1 MTLKSFASFLITTLL
16 LAACASAT
24 TAPPVMTE
32 NPTAPPTQA
41 SVPTQPVTATNP
53 VPTTPPTPYPAPS
66 LAAQPTTAAY
76 PAPGSTG
83 TGATTIPP
91 SGYEPQPG
99 DESLKRDKA
108 TVDMEGSI
116 IQVTASSPADVKA
129 VLTGTLSDPC
139 HYLRVVVTPAGSGN
153 TIDIEVFSL
162 VNPATACVTK
172 IEPFTAVIPLGT
184 YSSGQYSVNVNGA
197 ELGQF
202 TPSFAPQ
209 PGDDKLTRGDVTL
222 EMTATQLIISGTQ
235 PNQVS
240 ANLQGQLLSPCYQLR
255 ILMTPADSSNK
266 IVLEVYSVYDP
277 KAVCPTVNQPFQVI
291 YPLGSFTSGHYTV
304 YVNDQLIGEFDG

>member
-1 MTLKSFASFLITTLL
+1 MKLKHIAPFLIITLL
-16 LAACASAT
+16 LAACASAK
-24 TAPPVMTE
+24 TAPPVVTE
-32 NPTAPPTQA
+32 NSTAPPTKA
-41 SVPTQPVTATNP
+41 SVPTQPVTATKP

-83 TGATTIPP
+83 TGPTTIPP

-99 DESLKRDKA
+99 DESLKRDKV
-108 TVDMEGSI
+108 TLDMEGSSI
-116 IQVTASSPADVKA
+116 EVTASDPADVKV

-139 HYLRVVVTPAGSGN
+139 HYLRAVVTPAGSGDM
-153 TIDIEVFSL
+153 IDIEVYSL
-162 VNPATACVTK
+162 VNPATACVTR

-184 YSSGQYSVNVNGA
+184 YSSGQFTVNVNGA
-197 ELGQF
+197 PLGQF
-202 TPSFAPQ
+202 ITTFAPQ
-209 PGDDKLTRGDVTL
+209 PGDDQLTRGDVTL

-255 ILMTPADSSNK
+255 IVLTPADSSNK

-277 KAVCPTVNQPFQVI
+277 KAACPTVIQPFQVI
-291 YPLGSFTSGHYTV
+291 YPLGSFTSGHYMV